1 LGGGFVLDIEQIFYG
16 LTTTVT
22 LTLAVLTL
30 QRLLSGWWRQY
41 YLLGLI
47 LVLLLAGVVPPI
59 ASYVSNGN
67 WTLISAQKMYWILA
81 LISQVT
87 TFLLVLQLIYRV
99 GKELPNQSALVRL
112 LTLGALAIASISVL
126 VHFDK
131 RPNSF
136 MTAVTRDLTFLTAL
150 LKMVLWRFLLQ
161 LRKRDFLLLAV
172 SAGLGIQCTGDAIG
186 HSFRMLSR
194 QLGAAGAI
202 HEFGN
207 ILMSLSAVITIA
219 IWHTAFSR
227 SKFRVP
233 TAPDETAHDTPA
245 EAVAASNTHLIR

>member
-1 LGGGFVLDIEQIFYG
+1 MDIEQIFYG

-22 LTLAVLTL
+22 LSLAVLTL

-41 YLLGLI
+41 YLLGFI
-47 LVLLLAGVVPPI
+47 LVLLLANVVPPI

-67 WTLISAQKMYWILA
+67 WTLSSAQKMYWTLA
-81 LISQVT
+81 LMSQVT

-99 GKELPNQSALVRL
+99 GKELPKRATLVRM
-112 LTLGALAIASISVL
+112 LTLGAIAVAGLSVL

-131 RPNSF
+131 RPNAF
-136 MTAVTRDLTFLTAL
+136 MTSITRDLTFLTAL
-150 LKMVLWRFLLQ
+150 LNMVLWRFLLQ

-186 HSFRMLSR
+186 HSFRMLGK
-194 QLGAAGAI
+194 QVAQAGAM

-227 SKFRVP
+227 SKYRVLA
-233 TAPDETAHDTPA
+233 APGEQFPPSPGDSVGVSTPRIA
-245 EAVAASNTHLIR
+245 G